1 MSRSAI
7 VLPDAGVA
15 PIVALLQSAQASL
28 RLKMVELDAPEL
40 IDALAAA
47 ARRGVRIRA
56 LFNKPGRGG
65 VSGNA
70 AARAA
75 LAAAGAEV
83 ADAPHK
89 LSLVHEKSLV
99 VDDERALVMSGDWST
114 TGLAEARDYALLSTH
129 RHEVDEIAAC
139 FDADWAHQGFKPHGH
154 GRLRLM
160 WGPLN
165 ARQRAADFIDAAR
178 HTLLVQ
184 NARYQDP
191 VIIERLV
198 RARRRGVVLQLMAH
212 AVHRMEAKE
221 IASDVGGLRMLD
233 DLGVQVRRLKLLR
246 LHGNLLLAD
255 GARALLGSLN
265 FSPASLDRR
274 RELAIE
280 TDDAAAIKVLQAT
293 AAHDWSHSRP
303 IDLSEEGLREELQRH
318 GRADDAEHLLGAAP
332 DEAAQAAQ
340 AAQAGGDS
348 PSASDS
354 L

>member
-7 VLPDAGVA
+7 VLPDAGAA

-28 RLKMVELDAPEL
+28 RLKIVEIDVPQL
-40 IDALAAA
+40 IEALAAP
-47 ARRGVRIRA
+47 ARRGVRVRV
-56 LFNKPGRGG
+56 LLNKAGRGG
-65 VSGNA
+65 VSDNA

-75 LAAAGAEV
+75 LLAAGVEL
-83 ADAPHK
+83 ADAPHR
-89 LSLVHEKSLV
+89 LSVVHEKSLV
-99 VDDERALVMSGDWST
+99 IDDERALVMSSDWT
-114 TGLAEARDYALLSTH
+114 AGGLSEARDYALLTTH

-139 FDADWAHQGFKPHGH
+139 FDADWAHESFKPHGH
-154 GRLRLM
+154 GRLRLV

-165 ARQRAADFIDAAR
+165 ARQRMADFIDAAR
-178 HTLLVQ
+178 HTLVVQ

-191 VIIERLV
+191 VMIERLV

-212 AVHRMEAKE
+212 AVHRMDAKE

-233 DLGVQVRRLKLLR
+233 DLGVQVRRLKALR

-255 GARALLGSLN
+255 GARALLGSVN

-280 TDDAAAIKVLQAT
+280 SDDAAAIKALQGAV
-293 AAHDWSHSRP
+293 ANDWSHSRP

-332 DEAAQAAQ
+332 EDESHVR
-340 AAQAGGDS
+340 GDN

-354 L
+354 R

>member
-1 MSRSAI
+1 MSRTAF

-15 PIVALLQSAQASL
+15 PIVALLQSAKRSL
-28 RLKMVELDAPEL
+28 RLKIAELGAPGP

-47 ARRGVRIRA
+47 ARRGVAVRV
-56 LFNKPGRGG
+56 LLNKPGRGG
-65 VSGNA
+65 VSDNA

-75 LAAAGAEV
+75 LRAAGAEV

-89 LSLVHEKSLV
+89 LALVHEKSLV
-99 VDDERALVMSGDWST
+99 VDDERALVMSCDWT
-114 TGLAEARDYALLSTH
+114 AAGLAEARDYAVLSTH
-129 RHEVDEIAAC
+129 RHEVDEVAAC

-154 GRLRLM
+154 GRLRLV

-178 HTLLVQ
+178 HTLVVQ

-191 VIIERLV
+191 VMIERLV

-212 AVHRMEAKE
+212 AVHRMQAKE
-221 IASDVGGLRMLD
+221 ITSDVGGLRMLD

-255 GARALLGSLN
+255 GERALLGSLN
-265 FSPASLDRR
+265 FSPASLDHR

-280 TDDAAAIKVLQAT
+280 ADDAAAIKVLQAA

-303 IDLSEEGLREELQRH
+303 IDLSEEGLREELERH

-332 DEAAQAAQ
+332 DEAEAVAQG
-340 AAQAGGDS
+340 GGDR
-348 PSASDS
+348 PSISGS
-354 L
+354 R

>member
-7 VLPDAGVA
+7 VLPDAGAA
-15 PIVALLQSAQASL
+15 PIVALLHSAQASL
-28 RLKMVELDAPEL
+28 RLKIVEFDAPEL
-40 IDALAAA
+40 IEALAAP
-47 ARRGVRIRA
+47 ARRGVKVRV
-56 LFNKPGRGG
+56 LFNKAGRGG

-75 LAAAGAEV
+75 LQAAGVEV

-89 LSLVHEKSLV
+89 LSVLHEKSLV
-99 VDDERALVMSGDWST
+99 IDDQRALVMSCDWT
-114 TGLAEARDYALLSTH
+114 ADGLTGARDYAVLTKN

-139 FDADWAHQGFKPHGH
+139 FDADWAHESFKPHGH
-154 GRLRLM
+154 GRLRLV

-165 ARQRAADFIDAAR
+165 ARQRVADFIDAAR
-178 HTLLVQ
+178 HTLVVQ

-191 VIIERLV
+191 VMIERLV
-198 RARRRGVVLQLMAH
+198 RAVRRGVVLQLMAH

-221 IASDVGGLRMLD
+221 IASDTGGLRMLD
-233 DLGVQVRRLKLLR
+233 DLGVQVRRLKHLR

-255 GARALLGSLN
+255 GARAMLGSVN

-280 TDDAAAIKVLQAT
+280 TDDAVAIKALQGAV
-293 AAHDWSHSRP
+293 AHDWSHSRP

-332 DEAAQAAQ
+332 DEA
-340 AAQAGGDS
+340 G
-348 PSASDS
+348 
-354 L
+354 